1 MPVQLM
7 YYNRLRLPG
16 RIARVGGQNST
27 TNTVTIMTKKI
38 EDKNSVT
45 LVLFSGELDKA
56 IAAFVIATGAAS
68 MGMGVNIF
76 FTFWGLNVIKKKGG
90 LIKGAGLMQ
99 RMLNLMNYGHAKR
112 LALSKMNMAGMGPA
126 MLKMMMSQKRVPS
139 LTEFIETAHSLGVK
153 FYPCEMSMTVMGLKK
168 EDFIDECQDVI
179 GAVSYLGQA
188 KESNVN
194 LFI

>member
-1 MPVQLM
+1 
-7 YYNRLRLPG
+7 
-16 RIARVGGQNST
+16 
-27 TNTVTIMTKKI
+27 MTEKTEKK
-38 EDKNSVT
+38 DSVT

-56 IAAFVIATGAAS
+56 IAAFVIATAAAS

-90 LIKGAGLMQ
+90 LIKGTGLMQ

-112 LALSKMNMAGMGPA
+112 LALSKMNMAGAGPA
-126 MLKMMMSQKRVPS
+126 MLKMMMSQKKVPS
-139 LTEFIETAHSLGVK
+139 LNEVISTPHSLGVK
-153 FYPCEMSMTVMGLKK
+153 FYTCEMSMTVMGLKK

-179 GAVSYLGQA
+179 GAVSYLGKA